1 MGIRRNRAH
10 ARPQGLFRRLG
21 LGCLVGALFGMP
33 ALGVAETGGYPTA
46 TVSTGQWRAQYQ
58 ALGQVHARGMYTL
71 NAPVRLQVQ
80 QVRVEA
86 GQRVQRGETLA
97 RITVPALPDLLD
109 RWIQTREAMRLS
121 ARELDNVRQRER
133 NRLAT
138 HAEVLQV
145 ELRRHQALMQS
156 DAAWQALARVL
167 SGLGQPA
174 VRREV
179 VMQLDKTSPAA
190 WLHAHSIVRAPFAG
204 RVIWRTGE
212 TTSLARDARLFTL
225 GRSDG
230 VYIDVAV
237 APAQASLWRD
247 ATVHF
252 SADGKNAG
260 LNAGI
265 AEHGVPLQRAAQAPR
280 YDSASGMMI
289 WRFRAQVSETGAS
302 LPALLDGQWGKA
314 TAQLPPR
321 QVVWVPAV
329 AVVLRQGRT
338 YCILADAR
346 GYRAVPVTVPDNVS
360 SAVEAARDAGRRVPV
375 LAGLQAGQ
383 RVVTRGA
390 YELLYRDLNSLMQPD
405 D

>member
-1 MGIRRNRAH
+1 MRRNRA
-10 ARPQGLFRRLG
+10 RVRGVFLL
-21 LGCLVGALFGMP
+21 CVLFGIP
-33 ALGVAETGGYPTA
+33 LPGVAETGGYPTA
-46 TVSTGQWRAQYQ
+46 TVSSGQWRAQYQ
-58 ALGQVHARGMYTL
+58 ALGQVRARGMYTL
-71 NAPVRLQVQ
+71 NAPLRLQVQ

-97 RITVPALPDLLD
+97 RVTVPALPDLLD
-109 RWIQTREAMRLS
+109 RWIQTREAVRLS
-121 ARELDNVRQRER
+121 ARELANVRQRER

-167 SGLGQPA
+167 GGLGQPA

-179 VMQLDKTSPAA
+179 VTQLDKTSPAA

-212 TTSLARDARLFTL
+212 ATSLARDARLFTL

-237 APAQASLWRD
+237 APAQAKLWRD
-247 ATVHF
+247 ATVRF
-252 SADGKNAG
+252 SVDGKNAG
-260 LNAGI
+260 SS
-265 AEHGVPLQRAAQAPR
+265 EHGVPLQRAAQAPR
-280 YDSASGMMI
+280 YDRASGMMV
-289 WRFRAQVSETGAS
+289 WRFRAPVSGTGAS
-302 LPALLDGQWGKA
+302 LPVLLDGQWGRA
-314 TAQLPPR
+314 TGQLPPR
-321 QVVWVPAV
+321 QVMWVPAT

-338 YCILADAR
+338 YCILVDAK
-346 GYRAVPVTVPDNVS
+346 GYRAVSVTVPDNVS
-360 SAVEAARDAGRRVPV
+360 AAVAAARVAGRRVPV